1 MDYNI
6 LSLLFQINLNQIK
19 KLCKFFIFLLTY
31 VNLYAIIA
39 TVIAREQL

>member
-19 KLCKFFIFLLTY
+19 NYVNFFLLTY
-31 VNLYAIIA
+31 VNLYAIIV